1 MTKFAVVK
9 AGGKQYL
16 VKEND
21 EIIVDKIEAKEKDKL
36 ELDKLA
42 EFNDE
47 QVNLQLGTPL
57 LKDKVNV
64 QVITQPKY
72 NTDYGSN
79 SDDADTR
86 ILQIYFLSAYL
97 WIRMKSVDQHY
108 VKNCKFLKWL
118 IQKHKK
124 RFQAI
129 ETLGQNDW

>member
-36 ELDKLA
+36 ELEKLA

-64 QVITQPKY
+64 QVITQLKG
-72 NTDYGSN
+72 DK
-79 SDDADTR
+79 
-86 ILQIYFLSAYL
+86 
-97 WIRMKSVDQHY
+97 IRVA
-108 VKNCKFLKWL
+108 KFKAKVRYRRVRGFRARLTK
-118 IQKHKK
+118 IKITK
-124 RFQAI
+124 I
-129 ETLGQNDW
+129 